1 MLEYDDAI
9 YTVDYFA
16 DYDITTT
23 TPSNKSNLSNLD
35 TALNSR
41 DEGLAKIEVAV
52 QAVIFVLALIGNAC
66 VLIALK

>member
-23 TPSNKSNLSNLD
+23 TPSNTSNQSNLD
-35 TALNSR
+35 TTLNSR

>member
-9 YTVDYFA
+9 YTVDYIA

-23 TPSNKSNLSNLD
+23 TPLNKSNHSNLD
-35 TALNSR
+35 TTLNSR

>member
-1 MLEYDDAI
+1 MLDYDDAI
-9 YTVDYFA
+9 YTVNYYVG
-16 DYDITTT
+16 YDVTTT
-23 TPSNKSNLSNLD
+23 APSNKSNQDNLD
-35 TALNSR
+35 TTLNSR

>member
-9 YTVDYFA
+9 YTVDYFV

-23 TPSNKSNLSNLD
+23 TPSNKSNQSNLD

>member
-9 YTVDYFA
+9 YTVDYFV

-23 TPSNKSNLSNLD
+23 APSNESNQSNINK
-35 TALNSR
+35 TLNSR